1 VILIK
6 ININVLLFFF
16 SGNTAATDEEAPPNK
31 KKLRKCVVQQVT
43 LLLGD
48 IKQLLES
55 RPCAATV
62 TTDVP
67 TIIEGTD
74 VPGKGDQ

>member
-6 ININVLLFFF
+6 ININILLFF
-16 SGNTAATDEEAPPNK
+16 SGNPAAIDEEAPPNK

-43 LLLGD
+43 LLGD